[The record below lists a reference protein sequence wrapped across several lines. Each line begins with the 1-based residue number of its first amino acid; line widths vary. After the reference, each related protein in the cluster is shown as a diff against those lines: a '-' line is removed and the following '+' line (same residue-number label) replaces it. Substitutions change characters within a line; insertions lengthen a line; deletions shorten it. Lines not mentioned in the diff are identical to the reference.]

1 MAISELDKAK
11 SLLKRREFSKVVS
24 VLDNPR
30 SHELYHDIFDYYLYL
45 GHAYLY
51 IGDMGNASFYY
62 QKARHIKLTDSNLL
76 LGQAA
81 IFLRRGETDRAL
93 KYYID
98 IYDKDPEN
106 QVVKKA
112 MDFIKNG
119 ADFQTICK
127 WADTGEIE
135 QFYPPL
141 GVNPTF
147 VAKLVFSGLIGILL
161 AFGILSFVEKSV
173 DNSFFVD
180 GPRADLSSLA
190 LNSSGNNGENEG
202 FSVEESY
209 GLAMQYFQDYR
220 DNACQVEINKIL
232 NSGADAKIKEKAKQL
247 ANLLDDKNISF
258 DNLPDNF
265 DAATVQKN
273 PDLYRNCFVSWSG
286 RYANGSFDSSG
297 NFSCDLLVG
306 YEDQKKVEEIVC
318 LQFEGN
324 PNLIE
329 DKAIV
334 VLGKLENRE
343 NKLFIRVKSYHQPL
357 RDKQN

>member
-11 SLLKRREFSKVVS
+11 GFLKRRQFTNVIT

-30 SHELYHDIFDYYLYL
+30 SHELYRDVFDYYLYL

-51 IGDMGNASFYY
+51 IGDIGNASLYY

-106 QVVKKA
+106 EVVRRA
-112 MDFIKNG
+112 MEFIKKG
-119 ADFQTICK
+119 PDFQTICK
-127 WADTGEIE
+127 QADTGELE

-141 GVNPTF
+141 GVNPNF
-147 VAKLVFSGLIGILL
+147 VAKLVFSGILGILL
-161 AFGILSFVEKSV
+161 AFGILTLFEKSV
-173 DNSFFVD
+173 DNGFYVD

-190 LNSSGNNGENEG
+190 LNSGSSLNENGD

-209 GLAMQYFQDYR
+209 SLAMQYFQDYR

-232 NSGADAKIKEKAKQL
+232 NSNADSGIKNKAVQL

-258 DNLPDNF
+258 DNLPDNY

-273 PDLYRNCFVSWSG
+273 PDLYKNCFVSWSG
-286 RYANGSFDSSG
+286 RYANGSFDSNG

-318 LQFEGN
+318 LQFDGN

-329 DKAIV
+329 DRSIV

-357 RDKQN
+357 RNQQK